1 MNDQPPSVLRVAAV
15 QMASSPQ
22 TGSNLETAG
31 RLIAEA
37 ADAGAQLVGL
47 PEYFSIFGE
56 RETDK
61 VACREAEGQ
70 GPVQTFLS
78 ETAARHRIWLV
89 GGSVPL
95 ATPKPARVANACLVF
110 GPDGRRRARYDK
122 IHLFGF
128 TRGAERF
135 DESATILPGR
145 TPVVFDCE
153 APPGSASR
161 WRVGLSICYD
171 LRFPELYRALS
182 PVDLLVIPSSFTART
197 GAAHWEV
204 LLRARAIENQCWVL
218 APAQG
223 GVHAGGRRTWGHSI
237 VVDPWGEIVAER
249 SEPGEGIVL
258 ATLDRGRINEVR
270 AGLPALAHRVM

>member
-1 MNDQPPSVLRVAAV
+1 MIDPPPVTLRVAAI
-15 QMASSPQ
+15 QMVSTPQ
-22 TGSNLETAG
+22 VADNLEAAA

-37 ADAGAQLVGL
+37 VEAGAQLVAL

-61 VACREAEGQ
+61 LACREAEGQ
-70 GPVQTFLS
+70 GPVQAFLS
-78 ETAARHRIWLV
+78 QAAARHRIWIV
-89 GGSVPL
+89 GGSLPL
-95 ATPKPARVANACLVF
+95 TTSKPAKVANACLVY

-135 DESATILPGR
+135 DEAATIVPGQ
-145 TPVVFDCE
+145 TPVVVDCDV
-153 APPGSASR
+153 SASGDSR
-161 WRVGLSICYD
+161 WRVGLSVCYD

-223 GVHAGGRRTWGHSI
+223 GVHAGGRRTWGHSMLI
-237 VVDPWGEIVAER
+237 DPWGEVVAER
-249 SEPGEGIVL
+249 AEPGEGVL
-258 ATLDRGRINEVR
+258 VATIDRGRINEVR